1 MSALLDSVPR
11 YRRMTSHDLDQ
22 VMAIEHVVYL
32 HPWTR
37 GNFSDSLREG
47 YHCWVV
53 EVAAEVIAYGVMIV
67 AVGEAHLLNLSVASH
82 WQRLGRGRELL
93 QFFVKLARDFGG
105 TRMFLEVRPSNVA
118 GRALYADAG
127 FREIGIRRGYYP
139 AAQGREDAV
148 VMESAL

>member
-1 MSALLDSVPR
+1 M
-11 YRRMTSHDLDQ
+11 
-22 VMAIEHVVYL
+22 
-32 HPWTR
+32 
-37 GNFSDSLREG
+37 
-47 YHCWVV
+47 
-53 EVAAEVIAYGVMIV
+53 
-67 AVGEAHLLNLSVASH
+67 
-82 WQRLGRGRELL
+82 L
-93 QFFVKLARDFGG
+93 QFFVKLAYDFGG